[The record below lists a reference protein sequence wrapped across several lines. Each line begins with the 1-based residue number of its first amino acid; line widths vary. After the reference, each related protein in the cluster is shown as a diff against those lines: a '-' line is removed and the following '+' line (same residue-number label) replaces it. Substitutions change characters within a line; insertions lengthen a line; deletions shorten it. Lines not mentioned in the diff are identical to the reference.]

1 MMQRPGN
8 SQQITTADDTF
19 PDPSPRKN
27 LPHNLVWIVIAAT
40 LLLAIIFWFVV
51 LGFLS
56 GAGLKP
62 SECSFCADPLTDSAP
77 AIRTGPD
84 SIHIVMRPDASIHHQ
99 QVPVVNIYV
108 NDRDVSN
115 QSLIAAAGLAIVIS
129 PPEGLVFIDG
139 SSVTLTGSG
148 VAGNTSMP
156 VHLQV
161 VASYP
166 DTGKRVAIG
175 EQMF

>member
-1 MMQRPGN
+1 M
-8 SQQITTADDTF
+8 ADSTF
-19 PDPSPRKN
+19 PDPSPRKHF
-27 LPHNLVWIVIAAT
+27 PHNLVWIVIAAT
-40 LLLAIIFWFVV
+40 LFLAIAFWFIV
-51 LGFLS
+51 LGPLS
-56 GAGLKP
+56 GADLKT
-62 SECSFCADPLTDSAP
+62 SECSMCAEPLTDFAP
-77 AIRTGPD
+77 ATRTGPD
-84 SIHIVMRPDASIHHQ
+84 SIHIIMRPDLSKRYQ
-99 QVPVVNIYV
+99 QVPTVNIYV

-115 QSLIAAAGLAIVIS
+115 QSLIAASGLVIVINPS
-129 PPEGLVFIDG
+129 EGLVFVDG
-139 SSVTLTGSG
+139 SSVTLTGNG

>member
-1 MMQRPGN
+1 M
-8 SQQITTADDTF
+8 ADSTF
-19 PDPSPRKN
+19 PDPAPRKN
-27 LPHNLVWIVIAAT
+27 LLNYLVWIFIAAT
-40 LLLAIIFWFVV
+40 LLLAIIFWFNVF
-51 LGFLS
+51 GILS
-56 GAGLKP
+56 GTSMKT
-62 SECSFCADPLTDSAP
+62 SECSFCADPMTDSAP

-84 SIHIVMRPDASIHHQ
+84 SIHIVMRPDASIHHH

-115 QSLIAAAGLAIVIS
+115 QSLIAAADLAIVIS
-129 PPEGLVFIDG
+129 PPEGLVFADG
-139 SSVTLTGSG
+139 SSVTLSGSG

-175 EQMF
+175 EQLF